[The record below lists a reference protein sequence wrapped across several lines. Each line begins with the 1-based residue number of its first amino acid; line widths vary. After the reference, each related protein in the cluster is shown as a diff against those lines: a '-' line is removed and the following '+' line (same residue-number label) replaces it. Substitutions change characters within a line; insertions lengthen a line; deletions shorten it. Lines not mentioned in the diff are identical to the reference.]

1 MKNDNVKKIRF
12 VKMKRKQKKKLES
25 QILKLLNT
33 SSSKINF
40 KEIGDRLN
48 LSKKKDLK
56 ILKKKLRILKERGKL
71 SSSQNNYNSPKGPQ
85 IKTRIGYLEIVR
97 SGTGF
102 FITPEDEQDI
112 KIPKK
117 NLANALNNDLVMIQV
132 INKNGKKTGK
142 IIETRKRDKKNY
154 PAIIDKKNKITL
166 KSGGRK
172 VECLLKAK
180 KEYSRIVGK
189 RFTIE
194 LEKWDPKEIK
204 PTVIINEILGDIGEI
219 NAEIMNI
226 IIDNKIKNIFPKEV
240 LKEVTQINE
249 KNENKVQREDYR
261 KPLTFTIDP
270 DNAKDFDDALS
281 FKNLND
287 GTFEIGVHIADV
299 SSYVRPDT
307 QLDKEARK
315 RGTSVYLA
323 NRVVPMLPEKLSN
336 EICSLEPKKNKR
348 AFSIIFTIDKEGKI
362 LKDRATKTT
371 ILSDYRFTYSEVQ
384 SIIENKKETKSKNK
398 KFEKPIRILNEISKK
413 IRKKRQERGAIF
425 FNKKEVGFK
434 FNGEKID
441 GTFLKESRESH
452 KLVEE
457 FMLLTNIAVAEKL
470 KRKAIFRIHDKPD
483 EKKVENLF
491 SVAESFG
498 HKKLD
503 KKKNIGKQINNLLLQ
518 AQENK
523 ESNIINLLALRSMSK
538 AEYSTKNIG
547 HHGLSLSR
555 YLHFTS
561 PIRRYPDII
570 CHRLLSSLLTKKEN
584 SLKIEQMNKISFIS
598 TQKEKDATKAERQTI
613 KLMQTV
619 FMKDKLGKKFRG
631 IISGVTERGIYVEM
645 AKNFCEGFV
654 EISRL
659 QNDYFYYDTENHR
672 LVGEITGKT
681 YQLGN
686 TLTVIVERVDIMQR
700 EILLDICN

>member
-1 MKNDNVKKIRF
+1 
-12 VKMKRKQKKKLES
+12 MKRKRKKKLES
-25 QILKLLNT
+25 QVLKLVKK

-40 KEIGDRLN
+40 KEIGDKLN
-48 LSKKKDLK
+48 LKTKKDLK
-56 ILKKKLRILKERGKL
+56 ILKKKLRKLKERGKL
-71 SSSQNNYNSPKGPQ
+71 TTSLNNYTTISKSQ
-85 IKTRIGYLEIVR
+85 LRKRIGYLEIVR
-97 SGTGF
+97 SGSGF
-102 FITPEDEQDI
+102 FLTPEDEQDI
-112 KIPKK
+112 KIPRK
-117 NLANALNNDLVMIQV
+117 NLVNALNNDLVVIQE

-142 IIETRKRDKKNY
+142 IIEIRRRDKKNY
-154 PAIIDKKNKITL
+154 PAIIDKRNKIIL
-166 KSGGRK
+166 KSGGRI
-172 VECLLKAK
+172 VECILKNK
-180 KEYSRIVGK
+180 KEYNRIKGK
-189 RFTIE
+189 RFTIGIE
-194 LEKWDPKEIK
+194 NWEPKDLK

-219 NAEIMNI
+219 NTEIRNI
-226 IIDNKIKNIFPKEV
+226 IIENKIKNIFPKEV
-240 LKEVTQINE
+240 LKEVNNINE
-249 KNENKVQREDYR
+249 IKENKVKREDYT

-281 FKNLND
+281 FKKLENNI
-287 GTFEIGVHIADV
+287 FEIGVHIADV

-307 QLDKEARK
+307 ELDKEARK

-323 NRVVPMLPEKLSN
+323 NKVVPMLPEKLSN

-348 AFSIIFTIDKEGKI
+348 AFSIIFTIDKEGNI
-362 LKDRATKTT
+362 LKERAARTI

-384 SIIENKKETKSKNK
+384 SIIENEKDKNNKNK
-398 KFEKPIRILNEISKK
+398 KFEKPIKTLNEISKK
-413 IRKKRQERGAIF
+413 IRKKRKERGAIF

-434 FNGEKID
+434 FNGEKIE
-441 GTFLKESRESH
+441 GTFLKESKESH

-457 FMLLTNIAVAEKL
+457 FMLLTNIGVAEKL

-503 KKKNIGKQINNLLLQ
+503 KKNNIGKQINHLLLQ
-518 AQENK
+518 AKQKK

-547 HHGLSLSR
+547 HHGLSLAR

-584 SLKIEQMNKISFIS
+584 SINTEEMNKMSSIS
-598 TQKEKDATKAERQTI
+598 TQKEKDATRAERQTV
-613 KLMQTV
+613 KLMQTF
-619 FMKDKLGKKFRG
+619 FMKDKLGEKFKG
-631 IISGVTERGIYVEM
+631 IISGVTERGVYVEM
-645 AKNFCEGFV
+645 EKNFCEGFI

-659 QNDYFYYDTENHR
+659 QNDYFYYDIDNHR
-672 LVGEITGKT
+672 LVGELTNKT
-681 YQLGN
+681 FQLGD
-686 TLTVIVERVDIMQR
+686 TLNVTVERVDIIQR
-700 EILLDICN
+700 EIILDISD

>member
-1 MKNDNVKKIRF
+1 
-12 VKMKRKQKKKLES
+12 MKRKQKKKLEG
-25 QILKLLNT
+25 QILKMLNK
-33 SSSKINF
+33 SSSKVDF

-56 ILKKKLRILKERGKL
+56 ILKKKLRSLKERGKL
-71 SSSQNNYNSPKGPQ
+71 FTSQNNYTLFNDPQ

-112 KIPKK
+112 KIPRK

-132 INKNGKKTGK
+132 INKNGKKNGK
-142 IIETRKRDKKNY
+142 IIEIRKRDKKNY
-154 PAIIDKKNKITL
+154 PAMIDKKNKITL

-172 VECLLKAK
+172 VECILKDK
-180 KEYSRIVGK
+180 KEYSRIKGK
-189 RFTIE
+189 RFTIG
-194 LEKWDPKEIK
+194 LEKWDSKETK
-204 PTVIINEILGDIGEI
+204 PTVVINEILGNIGDI
-219 NAEIMNI
+219 NAEIKNI

-240 LKEVTQINE
+240 LKELTYINE
-249 KNENKVQREDYR
+249 KNENKVDREDYR

-270 DNAKDFDDALS
+270 DNAKDFDDAIS

-287 GTFEIGVHIADV
+287 ITFEIGVHIADV

-323 NRVVPMLPEKLSN
+323 NKVIPMLPEKLSN

-362 LKDRATKTT
+362 LKERATKTT
-371 ILSDYRFTYSEVQ
+371 ISSDYRFTYSEVQ
-384 SIIENKKETKSKNK
+384 SIIENKKNTNTKNK
-398 KFEKPIRILNEISKK
+398 KFEEPIRILNEISKK
-413 IRKKRQERGAIF
+413 VRKKRQERGAIF
-425 FNKKEVGFK
+425 FNKKEVGFM

-441 GTFLKESRESH
+441 GTFLKESKESH
-452 KLVEE
+452 KMVEE

-483 EKKVENLF
+483 KKKVENLF

-503 KKKNIGKQINNLLLQ
+503 QKKNLGKQINNLLLQ
-518 AQENK
+518 VQENK

-547 HHGLSLSR
+547 HHGLSLAR

-570 CHRLLSSLLTKKEN
+570 CHRLLSSLLTKKEHP
-584 SLKIEQMNKISFIS
+584 LKIEEMNKISFIS
-598 TQKEKDATKAERQTI
+598 TQKEKDATKAERQTS

-645 AKNFCEGFV
+645 EKNFCEGFV

-659 QNDYFYYDTENHR
+659 QNDYFYYDIENHR
-672 LVGEITGKT
+672 LVGEITEKT
-681 YQLGN
+681 YQLGD
-686 TLTVIVERVDIMQR
+686 TLNVIVERVDIVQR
-700 EILLDICN
+700 EIILDISN